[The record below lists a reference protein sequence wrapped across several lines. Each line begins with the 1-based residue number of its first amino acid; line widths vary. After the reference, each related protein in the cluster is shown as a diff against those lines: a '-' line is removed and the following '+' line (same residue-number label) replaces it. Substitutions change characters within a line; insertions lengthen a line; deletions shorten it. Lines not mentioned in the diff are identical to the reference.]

1 MSANK
6 RPSTSSLR
14 RFITSRPY
22 VTVAELRRRFGLDD
36 PDAMAHVQRN
46 GTSAWIGLPEREATK
61 LQELWHRDELGLE
74 MSVEVQAPVV
84 VGVYPMRIARYV
96 VEANGA
102 GDRPAAA
109 GSPRRVRMAFRYSA
123 HRTRAGA
130 TGTSPHPTP
139 RNRRSAAPNVS
150 STPADARQVA
160 IVARDL
166 IVATRIAD
174 AAEAAGLSA
183 RPGRRT
189 RTPAVLIGGR
199 RCLCR
204 LGRPGAGLGSD
215 ASSAGRLR
223 RGAAH
228 LASCCSGRIPTSKR
242 TTTPERAAWDR

>member
-61 LQELWHRDELGLE
+61 LQELWHRDELGME

-109 GSPRRVRMAFRYSA
+109 GSP
-123 HRTRAGA
+123 
-130 TGTSPHPTP
+130 TP
-139 RNRRSAAPNVS
+139 RPHGLPVFS
-150 STPADARQVA
+150 SQDQ
-160 IVARDL
+160 
-166 IVATRIAD
+166 
-174 AAEAAGLSA
+174 
-183 RPGRRT
+183 
-189 RTPAVLIGGR
+189 GG
-199 RCLCR
+199 
-204 LGRPGAGLGSD
+204 GNGHV
-215 ASSAGRLR
+215 ASSDPAEPAFGS
-223 RGAAH
+223 A
-228 LASCCSGRIPTSKR
+228 
-242 TTTPERAAWDR
+242 ERAINPG

>member
-109 GSPRRVRMAFRYSA
+109 GSL
-123 HRTRAGA
+123 
-130 TGTSPHPTP
+130 TP
-139 RNRRSAAPNVS
+139 RPHGLPVFS
-150 STPADARQVA
+150 SRDQGGGNGHVA
-160 IVARDL
+160 
-166 IVATRIAD
+166 
-174 AAEAAGLSA
+174 S
-183 RPGRRT
+183 
-189 RTPAVLIGGR
+189 
-199 RCLCR
+199 
-204 LGRPGAGLGSD
+204 SD
-215 ASSAGRLR
+215 ATEPAFGSA
-223 RGAAH
+223 
-228 LASCCSGRIPTSKR
+228 
-242 TTTPERAAWDR
+242 ERVINPG

>member
-109 GSPRRVRMAFRYSA
+109 GPPTNRPQGLPVFRSQGQGVGNGHA
-123 HRTRAGA
+123 A
-130 TGTSPHPTP
+130 TT
-139 RNRRSAAPNVS
+139 
-150 STPADARQVA
+150 
-160 IVARDL
+160 
-166 IVATRIAD
+166 D
-174 AAEAAGLSA
+174 AAEPAFGSA
-183 RPGRRT
+183 DRG
-189 RTPAVLIGGR
+189 VN
-199 RCLCR
+199 
-204 LGRPGAGLGSD
+204 LG
-215 ASSAGRLR
+215 
-223 RGAAH
+223 
-228 LASCCSGRIPTSKR
+228 
-242 TTTPERAAWDR
+242 